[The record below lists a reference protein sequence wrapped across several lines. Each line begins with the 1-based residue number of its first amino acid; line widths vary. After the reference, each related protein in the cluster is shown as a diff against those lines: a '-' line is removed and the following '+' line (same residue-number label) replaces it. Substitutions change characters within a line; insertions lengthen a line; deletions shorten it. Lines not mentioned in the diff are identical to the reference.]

1 LISVHNESI
10 LARASIVKREPE
22 NSFDLWKKPDYPD
35 TPPDH
40 FSDSPMTV
48 CIGAICHERPF
59 HGDVP
64 LIVTASDQMLAG
76 AFSSSDASTIKNEP
90 VHKDWSV
97 MMAAD
102 DFSQCV
108 PIIELARKYF
118 HGRANTLQVARTSFK
133 KAYQQHMA
141 ERAAD
146 IVLGRYG
153 LDMKTFRKSG
163 KRMFTE
169 SKFNAL
175 CNAIDDVRG
184 DCDFLIYGFDG
195 MGAPHIF
202 KVKDPGRDEVY
213 DKPGYCAIG
222 SGCYAAGMMLFHLN
236 QTIDCSLRQT
246 IVNVCVAKFMAER
259 VPGVGK
265 ATFLY
270 IKKQGSNVVGYAGID
285 MEEEIRAAWEK
296 EGCPRVPSGIIEKLR
311 SVSITCGLSGTD
323 EWINL

>member
-1 LISVHNESI
+1 MHERS
-10 LARASIVKREPE
+10 SIVRRHAE
-22 NSFDLWKKPDYPD
+22 NSFDLWRKPAYSNYPID
-35 TPPDH
+35 QLSDH
-40 FSDSPMTV
+40 LMTV
-48 CIGAICHERPF
+48 CIGAICRERPAS
-59 HGDVP
+59 GDVP

-90 VHKDWSV
+90 VHKDWSA

-108 PIIELARKYF
+108 PIIDLATKYF

-169 SKFNAL
+169 SKFNSL
-175 CNAIDDVRG
+175 CEDIDRING

-195 MGAPHIF
+195 NAVPHVF
-202 KVKDPGRDEVY
+202 KVKDPGKDEVY

-222 SGCYAAGMMLFHLN
+222 SGCYAAGMMLSHLD
-236 QTIDCSLRQT
+236 QTIDCSLRET
-246 IVNVCVAKFMAER
+246 IVNVCAAKFMAER

-270 IKKQGSNVVGYAGID
+270 IKKQGSNTFGYVGID
-285 MEEEIRAAWEK
+285 MVEEIRAAWEK
-296 EGCPRVPSGIIEKLR
+296 EGCPRVPSGIIDKLQHTN
-311 SVSITCGLSGTD
+311 ITFGSTETD
-323 EWINL
+323 KWRNL